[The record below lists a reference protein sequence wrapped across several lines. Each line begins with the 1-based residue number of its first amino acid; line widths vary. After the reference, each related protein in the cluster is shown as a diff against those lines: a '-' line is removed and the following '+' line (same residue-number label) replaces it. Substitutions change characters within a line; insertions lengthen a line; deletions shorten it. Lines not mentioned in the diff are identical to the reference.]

1 MNGSVILDEG
11 IQYRV
16 PFPVK
21 ASTTLEAN
29 SAVALKGGELQPA
42 TSTLFASGGAITFQ
56 GITFDQTKNDSASAQ
71 SFDPPVLVRQG
82 CTWEANLDAADPPTV
97 GELYTDIAISTAIS
111 VKKTVLG
118 TDRKVKLLEL
128 LPGNRAL
135 VYVYPPLP

>member
-16 PFPVK
+16 SFPVK
-21 ASTTLEAN
+21 ANTTLEAN
-29 SAVALKGGELQPA
+29 SMVAIKSGEVQPA
-42 TSTLFASGGAITFQ
+42 TSALFAGGGTVQ
-56 GITFDQTKNDSASAQ
+56 LLGLTFDQTKNDSASAQ

-82 CTWEANLDAADPPTV
+82 CTWEANLDLADPPTS
-97 GELYTDIAISTAIS
+97 GEVWLDIAISTGTS